1 LFIVIKL
8 SNVIDPSFLP
18 EIVSILLTGISS
30 MAMYFPVVSFNN
42 KYVSKLY
49 NFNTELKNP
58 EEVLILDF
66 KNGEIQ
72 KKESY
77 QYMTFN
83 WELIPIGTQIE
94 VWNRRADNLE
104 TKPVIRQFLKCIMTE
119 EELVERE
126 IFETVDWCFK
136 RVEKVSESDAEAL
149 YNEFNEWIEFVED
162 DTIVTIDVT
171 KIENIPK

>member
-1 LFIVIKL
+1 
-8 SNVIDPSFLP
+8 
-18 EIVSILLTGISS
+18 
-30 MAMYFPVVSFNN
+30 
-42 KYVSKLY
+42 
-49 NFNTELKNP
+49 
-58 EEVLILDF
+58 
-66 KNGEIQ
+66 
-72 KKESY
+72 
-77 QYMTFN
+77 
-83 WELIPIGTQIE
+83 
-94 VWNRRADNLE
+94 
-104 TKPVIRQFLKCIMTE
+104 MTE